1 MRVFAGLLH
10 ARDGTGGSPLSAL
23 GSTLRGHMK
32 TLVILPTYN
41 ESATI
46 AEVLRRI
53 RATGLHGVHVL
64 VVDDS
69 SPDGT
74 ADLAEALA
82 GELGGIEVLRRPSK
96 AGLGSAYREGFK
108 VGLMQNYEAL
118 VEMDADLSHDP
129 SVLGDLLAE
138 IDAGADLVIGT
149 RYMPGGKIPDWSWHR
164 RAISRAGNVYARSML
179 GLAAR
184 DATSGYRAYH
194 RRALEAINVTA
205 VRADGYGFQIEMAYK
220 VARAGGI
227 LAEVPIEFRDRTLGR
242 SKMSSRIVVEA
253 LALVTWWGVSGRL
266 RERRKQRALAR
277 A

>member
-1 MRVFAGLLH
+1 
-10 ARDGTGGSPLSAL
+10 
-23 GSTLRGHMK
+23 MK
-32 TLVILPTYN
+32 TLVVLPTYN

-53 RATGLHGVHVL
+53 RASATDDVDVL
-64 VVDDS
+64 VVDDN

-82 GELGGIEVLRRPSK
+82 GELGRIEVLRRPHK

-108 VGLMQNYEAL
+108 LGLAQGYEAL

-129 SVLGDLLAE
+129 SVLGALLAE
-138 IDAGADLVIGT
+138 IGSGADLAIGT
-149 RYMPGGKIPDWSWHR
+149 RYMPGGKIPDWPWQR
-164 RAISRAGNVYARSML
+164 RAISRAGNKYARVML

-194 RRALEAINVTA
+194 RRALERINLTA

-220 VARAGGI
+220 VARSGGI

-242 SKMSSRIVVEA
+242 SKMSSRIVLEA
-253 LALVTWWGVSGRL
+253 LVLVTWWGLEGR
-266 RERRKQRALAR
+266 RRARRKRRAPVR

>member
-1 MRVFAGLLH
+1 
-10 ARDGTGGSPLSAL
+10 
-23 GSTLRGHMK
+23 MK
-32 TLVILPTYN
+32 TLVVLPTYN

-53 RATGLHGVHVL
+53 RASATDDVDVL
-64 VVDDS
+64 VVDDN

-82 GELGGIEVLRRPSK
+82 AELGGIEVLRRPHK

-108 VGLMQNYEAL
+108 LGLARGYEAL

-129 SVLGDLLAE
+129 SVLGALVAE
-138 IDAGADLVIGT
+138 IDSGADLAIGT
-149 RYMPGGKIPDWSWHR
+149 RYMPGGKIPDWPWQR
-164 RAISRAGNVYARSML
+164 RAISRAGNVYARLML
-179 GLAAR
+179 GLTAR

-194 RRALEAINVTA
+194 RRALERINLTA

-220 VARAGGI
+220 VARSGGI

-242 SKMSSRIVVEA
+242 SKMSPRIVVEA
-253 LALVTWWGVSGRL
+253 LVLVTWWGLEGR
-266 RERRKQRALAR
+266 RRARRKRRGPVRA
-277 A
+277 

>member
-1 MRVFAGLLH
+1 
-10 ARDGTGGSPLSAL
+10 
-23 GSTLRGHMK
+23 MK
-32 TLVILPTYN
+32 TLVVLPTYN

-53 RATGLHGVHVL
+53 RASATDDVDVL
-64 VVDDS
+64 VVDDN

-82 GELGGIEVLRRPSK
+82 AELGGIEVLRRPHK

-108 VGLMQNYEAL
+108 LGLARGYEAL

-129 SVLGDLLAE
+129 SVLGALVAE
-138 IDAGADLVIGT
+138 IDSGADLAIGT
-149 RYMPGGKIPDWSWHR
+149 RYMPGGKIPDWPWQR
-164 RAISRAGNVYARSML
+164 RAISRAGNVYARLML

-194 RRALEAINVTA
+194 RRALERINLTA

-220 VARAGGI
+220 VARSGGI

-253 LALVTWWGVSGRL
+253 LVLVTWWGLEGR
-266 RERRKQRALAR
+266 RRARRKRRGPVRA
-277 A
+277 

>member
-1 MRVFAGLLH
+1 
-10 ARDGTGGSPLSAL
+10 
-23 GSTLRGHMK
+23 MK
-32 TLVILPTYN
+32 TLVVLPTYN

-53 RATGLHGVHVL
+53 RASATDDVDVL
-64 VVDDS
+64 VVDDN

-82 GELGGIEVLRRPSK
+82 GELGRIEVLRRPHK

-108 VGLMQNYEAL
+108 LGLAQGYEAL

-129 SVLGDLLAE
+129 SVLGALLAE
-138 IDAGADLVIGT
+138 IGSGADLAIG
-149 RYMPGGKIPDWSWHR
+149 R
-164 RAISRAGNVYARSML
+164 YARVML

-194 RRALEAINVTA
+194 RRALERINLTA

-220 VARAGGI
+220 VARSGGI

-253 LALVTWWGVSGRL
+253 LVLVTWWGLEGR
-266 RERRKQRALAR
+266 RRARRKRRAPVR

>member
-1 MRVFAGLLH
+1 
-10 ARDGTGGSPLSAL
+10 
-23 GSTLRGHMK
+23 MK
-32 TLVILPTYN
+32 TLVVLPTYN

-53 RATGLHGVHVL
+53 RASAADGIDVL
-64 VVDDS
+64 VVDDN

-82 GELGGIEVLRRPSK
+82 TELGGIEVLRRPHK

-108 VGLMQNYEAL
+108 LGLAQGYEAL

-138 IDAGADLVIGT
+138 LAGGADLAIGT
-149 RYMPGGKIPDWSWHR
+149 RYMPGGKIPDWPWHR
-164 RAISRAGNVYARSML
+164 RAISRAGNIYARRML

-194 RRALEAINVTA
+194 RRALERINLTA
-205 VRADGYGFQIEMAYK
+205 VRADGYGFQVEMAYK

-253 LALVTWWGVSGRL
+253 LVLVTWWGLAGR
-266 RERRKQRALAR
+266 RRARRKVTLTQAPGTECPH
-277 A
+277 

>member
-1 MRVFAGLLH
+1 
-10 ARDGTGGSPLSAL
+10 
-23 GSTLRGHMK
+23 MK
-32 TLVILPTYN
+32 TLVVLPTYN

-53 RATGLHGVHVL
+53 RAGATDTIDIL
-64 VVDDS
+64 VVDDN

-82 GELGGIEVLRRPSK
+82 GELGGIEVLRRPHK

-108 VGLMQNYEAL
+108 VGLAEGYEAL

-129 SVLGDLLAE
+129 SVLGALLAE
-138 IDAGADLVIGT
+138 LDAGADIAIGT
-149 RYMPGGKIPDWSWHR
+149 RYMPGGKIPDWPWHR
-164 RAISRAGNVYARSML
+164 RAISRAGNVYARVML
-179 GLAAR
+179 DLSAR

-194 RRALEAINVTA
+194 RRALERINLTA

-220 VARAGGI
+220 VARAGGR

-253 LALVTWWGVSGRL
+253 LVLVTWWGVQGR
-266 RERRKQRALAR
+266 RRARQKRRALLR
-277 A
+277 APGAGC

>member
-1 MRVFAGLLH
+1 
-10 ARDGTGGSPLSAL
+10 
-23 GSTLRGHMK
+23 MK
-32 TLVILPTYN
+32 TLVVLPTYN

-53 RATGLHGVHVL
+53 RASATHSIDVL
-64 VVDDS
+64 VVDDN

-74 ADLAEALA
+74 ADLAQALA
-82 GELGGIEVLRRPSK
+82 DELGGIDVLRRPAK

-108 VGLMQNYEAL
+108 LGLAQGYEAL

-129 SVLGDLLAE
+129 SVLADILGELE
-138 IDAGADLVIGT
+138 GGADIVIGT
-149 RYMPGGKIPDWSWHR
+149 RYMPGGRIPDWSWHR
-164 RAISRAGNVYARSML
+164 RAISRAGNLYARWML
-179 GLAAR
+179 GFDAR

-194 RRALEAINVTA
+194 RRALERVNLTA

-220 VARAGGI
+220 VLHAGAV

-253 LALVTWWGVSGRL
+253 FVLVTWWGVKDRL
-266 RERRKQRALAR
+266 RARRKKGTLAR
-277 A
+277 V

>member
-1 MRVFAGLLH
+1 
-10 ARDGTGGSPLSAL
+10 
-23 GSTLRGHMK
+23 MK
-32 TLVILPTYN
+32 TLVVLPTYN

-53 RATGLHGVHVL
+53 RASATHMIDVL
-64 VVDDS
+64 VVDDN

-74 ADLAEALA
+74 ADLADALA
-82 GELGGIEVLRRPSK
+82 AELGGIEVLRRPAK

-108 VGLMQNYEAL
+108 IGLALGYEAL

-129 SVLGDLLAE
+129 SLLGDLLAE
-138 IDAGADLVIGT
+138 VEGGADIVIGT
-149 RYMPGGKIPDWSWHR
+149 RYMPGGQIPDWAWHR
-164 RAISRAGNVYARSML
+164 RAISRAGNGYARFML
-179 GLAAR
+179 DLPAR

-194 RRALEAINVTA
+194 RRALERINLTA

-220 VARAGGI
+220 VTRAGGI

-253 LALVTWWGVSGRL
+253 LVLVTWWGVQRRL
-266 RERRKQRALAR
+266 RERRKQRGLAR

>member
-1 MRVFAGLLH
+1 
-10 ARDGTGGSPLSAL
+10 
-23 GSTLRGHMK
+23 MK
-32 TLVILPTYN
+32 TLVVLPTYN

-53 RATGLHGVHVL
+53 RASAPHSVDVL
-64 VVDDS
+64 VVDDA

-74 ADLAEALA
+74 ADLAQALA
-82 GELGGIEVLRRPSK
+82 DELGGIEVLRRPSK

-108 VGLMQNYEAL
+108 LGLARGYEAL

-129 SVLGDLLAE
+129 SVLADLLSE
-138 IDAGADLVIGT
+138 LDGGADLVIGT
-149 RYMPGGKIPDWSWHR
+149 RYMPGGRIPDWGWHR
-164 RAISRAGNVYARSML
+164 RAISRAGNLYARWML

-194 RRALEAINVTA
+194 RRALERINLTA

-253 LALVTWWGVSGRL
+253 LVLVTWWGVSGRY
-266 RERRKQRALAR
+266 RARRKQRALAR
-277 A
+277 V

>member
-1 MRVFAGLLH
+1 
-10 ARDGTGGSPLSAL
+10 
-23 GSTLRGHMK
+23 MK
-32 TLVILPTYN
+32 TLVVLPTYN

-53 RATGLHGVHVL
+53 RAAALHDVDVL
-64 VVDDS
+64 VVDDN

-74 ADLAEALA
+74 ADLADALA
-82 GELGGIEVLRRPSK
+82 AELGGIDVLRRPGK

-108 VGLMQNYEAL
+108 LGLAQGYEAL

-129 SVLGDLLAE
+129 AVRGDHHAE
-138 IDAGADLVIGT
+138 LDAGADIAIGT
-149 RYMPGGKIPDWSWHR
+149 RYMPGGEIPDWSWYR
-164 RAISRAGNVYARSML
+164 RAISRAGNLYARAML
-179 GLAAR
+179 GLDAR

-194 RRALEAINVTA
+194 RRALERINLTA

-220 VARAGGI
+220 VLHAGAV
-227 LAEVPIEFRDRTLGR
+227 LAEVPIVFRDRTLGR

-253 LALVTWWGVSGRL
+253 LVLVTWWGIKGRL
-266 RERRKQRALAR
+266 RARRKKGTLAR

>member
-1 MRVFAGLLH
+1 
-10 ARDGTGGSPLSAL
+10 
-23 GSTLRGHMK
+23 MK
-32 TLVILPTYN
+32 TLVVLPTYN

-53 RATGLHGVHVL
+53 RASATDDVDVL
-64 VVDDS
+64 VVDDN

-82 GELGGIEVLRRPSK
+82 AELGGIEVLRRPHK

-108 VGLMQNYEAL
+108 LGLARGYEAL

-129 SVLGDLLAE
+129 SVLGALVAE
-138 IDAGADLVIGT
+138 IDSGADLAIGT
-149 RYMPGGKIPDWSWHR
+149 RYMPGGKIPDWPWQR
-164 RAISRAGNVYARSML
+164 RAISRAGNTYARLML

-194 RRALEAINVTA
+194 RRALERINLTA

-220 VARAGGI
+220 VARSGGI

-253 LALVTWWGVSGRL
+253 LFLVTWWGLEGR
-266 RERRKQRALAR
+266 RRARRKRRGPVRA
-277 A
+277 